1 MLCKEKKVKL
11 HLEMLSSV
19 SSLIYYSRDYGF
31 HLLIPFTV
39 VSYRAP
45 SSVSFVLKDK
55 SYILLDE
62 SINYITQAQS
72 IWICSSRKKKQFNGQ
87 NVKKYIY
94 IYIYKLRFLQHNYCQ
109 WVKHTFIIKKVYI
122 WVFLVPDNKIIL
134 IKHSENLTNLVY
146 E

>member
-109 WVKHTFIIKKVYI
+109 
-122 WVFLVPDNKIIL
+122 
-134 IKHSENLTNLVY
+134 
-146 E
+146 